1 MLGTPLLLV
10 WVAGIRSCMT
20 SSRILKVLCSLPQVI
35 RNDAQLWDVDHDP
48 IFWWIQP
55 RDAFPSVG
63 VFTIPEPIPD
73 PFADIKLIVEIA
85 GATLAAPNDGGVGL
99 PFARWCFYIS
109 PL

>member
-1 MLGTPLLLV
+1 MLGTPLLPV

-55 RDAFPSVG
+55 RDAFPIVG

-73 PFADIKLIVEIA
+73 PFADIKLIVENA
-85 GATLAAPNDGGVGL
+85 GATLAAPNDGGVGP
-99 PFARWCFYIS
+99 PFARWCFYVS
-109 PL
+109 LV